1 MTHSKQATRA
11 FKASLA
17 ATPQLNVDEALS
29 DAVANLQQ
37 ALESGHTEP
46 STSSYSAESTN
57 DDESH
62 GLSSLPLPPSS
73 LVLKLLKRAKVEHQR
88 IFDEQPSLDLTTVI
102 GYCQKVFFA
111 IEPYSIA
118 AFIIVNT
125 SLLFLLRGL
134 TDQAKLEVQICRA
147 DLIHYLEVLPQNVDF
162 AVRKLPLVAAHSME
176 NITALHLACGLA
188 VESSIQAS
196 AWDLIST
203 AARMALSAGLHRLG
217 RRSSDNEQRIKRVT
231 FWSIYAMDRS
241 MALSF
246 GRAPNIQDYD
256 IQTDRLTLPEDTD
269 SPTGPMLACWVDV
282 AELQGQTYHQ
292 LYSAHAQNQPLESK
306 VAAAKQLAA
315 RCLELQR
322 DFQVNDQSL
331 SEHVEQYSNSYNHFF
346 EGLQVQEI
354 GFQSLLAM
362 IYRMVPPIESDH
374 PLQFGRDCILSAR
387 AALKSHN
394 EGWSK
399 VGATGKIS
407 DDDWRVFIHWSTL
420 FSPFVPFICVFGNV
434 IAQCDLQD
442 LALLGEFVSTLQSA
456 AEQSHSIKKLHYA
469 CNSFHQI
476 AKAFVARRSQHL
488 HPSAT
493 GANNISTDWQAF
505 DGTSGE
511 YSSQSLSDTQL
522 SQQDWDS
529 MLSEWDLGLGTLDA
543 RQMSSF
549 LDLLPND

>member
-1 MTHSKQATRA
+1 
-11 FKASLA
+11 
-17 ATPQLNVDEALS
+17 
-29 DAVANLQQ
+29 
-37 ALESGHTEP
+37 
-46 STSSYSAESTN
+46 
-57 DDESH
+57 
-62 GLSSLPLPPSS
+62 
-73 LVLKLLKRAKVEHQR
+73 
-88 IFDEQPSLDLTTVI
+88 
-102 GYCQKVFFA
+102 
-111 IEPYSIA
+111 
-118 AFIIVNT
+118 
-125 SLLFLLRGL
+125 
-134 TDQAKLEVQICRA
+134 
-147 DLIHYLEVLPQNVDF
+147 
-162 AVRKLPLVAAHSME
+162 
-176 NITALHLACGLA
+176 
-188 VESSIQAS
+188 
-196 AWDLIST
+196 
-203 AARMALSAGLHRLG
+203 
-217 RRSSDNEQRIKRVT
+217 
-231 FWSIYAMDRS
+231 MDRS

-292 LYSAHAQNQPLESK
+292 LYSAHAQNQPSESK

-322 DFQVNDQSL
+322 NFQV
-331 SEHVEQYSNSYNHFF
+331 YSNSYNHFF

-387 AALKSHN
+387 AALKFHN

-407 DDDWRVFIHWSTL
+407 DDDWRVFVHWSTL

-488 HPSAT
+488 PPSAT
-493 GANNISTDWQAF
+493 GANSNCMDWQSF

-511 YSSQSLSDTQL
+511 SPFQPLSDTLL

-549 LDLLPND
+549 LDLLPNN